1 MNQACAI
8 SMSNH
13 RNVNNVCTW
22 TSGVMVSGS
31 FPKMPMYV
39 FQNAKIATGTTSAK

>member
-1 MNQACAI
+1 
-8 SMSNH
+8 MSNQW
-13 RNVNNVCTW
+13 NVNNACTW
-22 TSGVMVSGS
+22 ISGVMVSGR